1 MSERLTQS
9 FSLDEFLA
17 SQTATRKGISN
28 TPDAGSLNT
37 IRTVLA
43 PGLQRVR
50 DLLGVPMF
58 ITSGYRSPTLN
69 RSVGGSRTSQHVTG
83 NAADFYA
90 PGFGSPLE
98 ICRFLNQ
105 HRAQIG
111 FDQLIEEGTWVH
123 ISFVA
128 GAPRGQVLTAYFEG
142 GGVRY
147 VPGLRS

>member
-1 MSERLTQS
+1 MSERLTPS
-9 FSLDEFLA
+9 FTLAEFLA

-37 IRTVLA
+37 LRTVLA
-43 PGLQRVR
+43 PGMQRVR
-50 DLLGVPMF
+50 DLLGVPLF
-58 ITSGYRSPTLN
+58 ISSGYRSPSLN
-69 RSVGGSRTSQHVTG
+69 SAVGGSRTSQHVTG

-98 ICRFLNQ
+98 ICRFLERHQ
-105 HRAQIG
+105 AQIG

-123 ISFVA
+123 ISFVT
-128 GAPRGQVLTAYFEG
+128 GAPRGQVLTAIFEQ

-147 VPGLRS
+147 APGLRR

>member
-1 MSERLTQS
+1 MSERLTPS
-9 FSLDEFLA
+9 FTLAEFLA

-43 PGLQRVR
+43 PGMQRIR
-50 DLLGVPMF
+50 DLLGVPLF
-58 ITSGYRSPTLN
+58 ITSGYRSPSLN
-69 RSVGGSRTSQHVTG
+69 RAVGGSRTSQHVTG
-83 NAADFYA
+83 NAADFNA

-98 ICRFLNQ
+98 ICRFLDK

-123 ISFVA
+123 VSFVA
-128 GAPRGQVLTAYFEG
+128 GTPRGQVLTAYFEG
-142 GGVRY
+142 GSVRY
-147 VPGLRS
+147 EAGLRG